1 MSKPRLK
8 NPSPIADERVVTFQ
22 NQIIGQTMSTPSAV
36 INQSQN
42 TTPKAVVEE
51 KEKTIKIKKKNRNL
65 RIRGMR

>member
-1 MSKPRLK
+1 
-8 NPSPIADERVVTFQ
+8 
-22 NQIIGQTMSTPSAV
+22 MSTPSAV

-51 KEKTIKIKKKNRNL
+51 KEKPTKIKKKNRNL